1 VVISMGVWATGLFVI
16 TVLYKITV
24 SVKEEVAA

>member
-1 VVISMGVWATGLFVI
+1 VWGIGGLVL
-16 TVLYKITV
+16 TVLYKIAV